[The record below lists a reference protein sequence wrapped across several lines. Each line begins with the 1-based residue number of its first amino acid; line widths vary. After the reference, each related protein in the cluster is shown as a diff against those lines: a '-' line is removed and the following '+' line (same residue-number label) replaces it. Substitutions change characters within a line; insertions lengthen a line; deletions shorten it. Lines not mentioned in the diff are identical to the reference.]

1 MNPTAAAGFGSAGAV
16 YAAARPG
23 YPPEAV
29 GHVASRFA
37 IDDRSVVV
45 DVAAGTGKLSH
56 LLPGRVVAVEPIDDM
71 RRHLRVP
78 CAAGLAERLPV
89 RSGSADVV
97 TVAQAFHWFDRDA
110 AALELARVLRPGGGL
125 AMLWNTR
132 DASVG
137 WVADLDEI
145 IHVHDDGSYERRY
158 APDDLLPG
166 FGPVE
171 RFACRFGQP
180 QTVDGV
186 VGRALST
193 SYVAARPDVH
203 ARVEREVRALLA
215 GFPDAFDLPHVCE
228 VFTCRAA

>member
-29 GHVASRFA
+29 GHVVSRFG
-37 IDDRSVVV
+37 IDGHSVVV

-78 CAAGLAERLPV
+78 CVAGVAERLPV
-89 RSGSADVV
+89 RSGAADVV
-97 TVAQAFHWFDRDA
+97 TVAQAFHWFDRDGA
-110 AALELARVLRPGGGL
+110 AREIGRVLRDGGGL

-132 DASVG
+132 DASVD
-137 WVADLDEI
+137 WVAALDEV
-145 IHVHDDGSYERRY
+145 IHAHDDGSYERRY
-158 APDDLLPG
+158 APDDRLPG

-171 RFACRFGQP
+171 SFSCTFAQP

-186 VGRALST
+186 VDRALST

-203 ARVEREVRALLA
+203 EQVARDVRSLLD
-215 GFPDAFDLPHVCE
+215 GFPDEFDLPHVCE
-228 VFTCRAA
+228 VFTCTRT